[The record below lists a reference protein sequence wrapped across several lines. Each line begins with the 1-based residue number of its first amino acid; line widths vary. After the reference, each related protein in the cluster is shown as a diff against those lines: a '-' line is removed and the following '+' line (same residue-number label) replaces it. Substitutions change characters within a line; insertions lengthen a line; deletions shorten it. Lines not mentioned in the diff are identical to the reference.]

1 MAGGLSGHKHYQ
13 SVHAYAHARCGGHAV
28 LECAHKVVVDNHGLV
43 VAFCAQTHL
52 LYESFVL
59 VDGVVEL

>member
-1 MAGGLSGHKHYQ
+1 MPMPMPD
-13 SVHAYAHARCGGHAV
+13 VGGHAV